1 VAPKIGVQGGGF
13 WRAGP
18 AWRTPVSGRPR
29 ALRLGF
35 HLEPGMRV
43 GLFGGSFNP
52 AHPGHAHVAETAL
65 RRLRLD
71 KVIWLVTPQN
81 PLKSARDAAP
91 LAARL
96 ASARA
101 HAKGPSMIVSDA
113 ETRIGAQY
121 TLDTL
126 RVLKARFPAVRFVW
140 IMGADN
146 LAGFH
151 HWRGWVEIMR
161 STPVAV
167 VARPDSLHKSRAGP
181 TARRFAPARLATR
194 EAPLLAAAKAPAW
207 VYLRGPLN
215 FASST
220 ALRSKGLRAAG

>member
-1 VAPKIGVQGGGF
+1 
-13 WRAGP
+13 
-18 AWRTPVSGRPR
+18 
-29 ALRLGF
+29 
-35 HLEPGMRV
+35 MRV

-52 AHPGHAHVAETAL
+52 AHPGHAHVAETAMK
-65 RRLRLD
+65 RLRLD

-91 LAARL
+91 LAERL

-101 HAKGPSMIVSDA
+101 QAKGPSMIVSDA

-126 RVLKARFPAVRFVW
+126 RVLKARFPDVRFVW

-181 TARRFAPARLATR
+181 AARRFAWARLATR
-194 EAPLLAAAKAPAW
+194 EAPLLAGAKAPAW

-220 ALRSKGLRAAG
+220 ALRSQEGGASA

>member
-1 VAPKIGVQGGGF
+1 
-13 WRAGP
+13 
-18 AWRTPVSGRPR
+18 
-29 ALRLGF
+29 
-35 HLEPGMRV
+35 MRV

-52 AHPGHAHVAETAL
+52 AHPGHAHVAETAMK
-65 RRLRLD
+65 RLRLD

-91 LAARL
+91 LAERL

-101 HAKGPSMIVSDA
+101 QAKGPSMIVSDA

-126 RVLKARFPAVRFVW
+126 RVLKARFPGVRFVW

-146 LAGFH
+146 LASFH

-181 TARRFAPARLATR
+181 AARRFASARLATR
-194 EAPLLAAAKAPAW
+194 EAPLLAGAKAPAW

-220 ALRSKGLRAAG
+220 ALRSQEGGASA

>member
-1 VAPKIGVQGGGF
+1 
-13 WRAGP
+13 
-18 AWRTPVSGRPR
+18 
-29 ALRLGF
+29 
-35 HLEPGMRV
+35 MRV

-52 AHPGHAHVAETAL
+52 AHPGHAHVAETA
-65 RRLRLD
+65 RKRLD
-71 KVIWLVTPQN
+71 LDHVIWLVTPQN

-91 LAARL
+91 LAERL

-101 HAKGPSMIVSDA
+101 QAKGPAMIVSDA
-113 ETRIGAQY
+113 ETRIGAKY

-126 RVLKARFPAVRFVW
+126 RVLKARFPGVRFVW

-146 LAGFH
+146 LASFH

-181 TARRFAPARLATR
+181 TARRFASARLPTR
-194 EAPLLAAAKAPAW
+194 EAPMLAGAKAPAW

-220 ALRSKGLRAAG
+220 ALRSRAAGASG

>member
-1 VAPKIGVQGGGF
+1 
-13 WRAGP
+13 
-18 AWRTPVSGRPR
+18 
-29 ALRLGF
+29 LRLGF
-35 HLEPGMRV
+35 SLAPGMRV

-52 AHPGHAHVAETAL
+52 AHPGHAHVAQTA
-65 RRLRLD
+65 RKRLGLHQ
-71 KVIWLVTPQN
+71 VIWLVTPQN
-81 PLKSARDAAP
+81 PLKSPRDAAP
-91 LAARL
+91 LAQRL

-101 HAKGPSMIVSDA
+101 QAKGPSMIVSDA

-126 RVLKARFPAVRFVW
+126 RVLKARFPGVRFVW
-140 IMGADN
+140 IMGSDN

-167 VARPDSLHKSRAGP
+167 VARPDSLTKSPAAP
-181 TARRFAPARLATR
+181 TARRFASARLAMPQ
-194 EAPLLAAAKAPAW
+194 APLLAGIKAPAW
-207 VYLRGPLN
+207 VYLRGRLN

-220 ALRSKGLRAAG
+220 ALRHKAGAASGQGR

>member
-1 VAPKIGVQGGGF
+1 
-13 WRAGP
+13 
-18 AWRTPVSGRPR
+18 
-29 ALRLGF
+29 
-35 HLEPGMRV
+35 MRV

-52 AHPGHAHVAETAL
+52 AHPGHAHVAETAMK
-65 RRLRLD
+65 RLGLD
-71 KVIWLVTPQN
+71 QVIWLVTPQN

-91 LAARL
+91 LAERL
-96 ASARA
+96 ASARTQ
-101 HAKGPSMIVSDA
+101 AKGPAMIVSDA

-126 RVLKARFPAVRFVW
+126 RVLKARFPGVHFVW

-146 LAGFH
+146 LASFH

-181 TARRFAPARLATR
+181 TARRFASARLATR
-194 EAPLLAAAKAPAW
+194 EAPLLARTKPPAW

-220 ALRSKGLRAAG
+220 ALRSKGVGPLDHGLAASTSSSRL